1 MVRLTTLS
9 AMTIVSGPRTGAH
22 GRDTRWALRR
32 PLGGATRTGLPVPAE
47 LRVEHVPFTHDDAQ
61 LLNEKVQA
69 EYVVRYGTPDQTHM
83 DPGQFESPAG
93 AFYVGYRDGA
103 PVTMG
108 GWRFRPDVSR
118 LGAVRPVEVKRM
130 YVAPAA
136 RRGGLAR
143 LMLAHLEATARTA
156 GADAVLLETGTAQ
169 PEAMALYESSGY
181 ERVEP
186 FGYYRK
192 HRSNRCYGR
201 ILGAGE
207 V

>member
-1 MVRLTTLS
+1 
-9 AMTIVSGPRTGAH
+9 
-22 GRDTRWALRR
+22 
-32 PLGGATRTGLPVPAE
+32 VPAE
-47 LRVEHVPFTHDDAQ
+47 LSVEHVPFTHDDAQ
-61 LLNEKVQA
+61 LLNEQVQA
-69 EYVVRYGTPDQTHM
+69 EYVVRYGTPDLTHM
-83 DPGQFESPAG
+83 DAGQFAALAG
-93 AFYVGYRDGA
+93 AFYVGYRDDV

-108 GWRFRPDVSR
+108 GWRFRTDVSR
-118 LGAVRPVEVKRM
+118 LGSQRPVEVKRM

-136 RRGGLAR
+136 RRDGLAR

-156 GADAVLLETGTAQ
+156 GADVVLLETGTAQ

-186 FGYYRK
+186 FGSYRK
-192 HRSNRCYGR
+192 HPSNRCYGR